1 MRIRRF
7 FCLLLC
13 LVLLAGLLSGC
24 GSDESESPQSSSGDG
39 DTGET
44 APEDES
50 LRAVWYGFAQD
61 RPADDPVSEKDMA
74 RLLRGMLELYDPAL
88 VSTWDDMTAPAT
100 DEAIYRDYGAI
111 MLLYAAELMDCAV
124 FTYGTQADPLGLV
137 EGDPF
142 NQPIRGGYTLFEIY
156 GINWEDTC
164 PSFAEMGHE
173 CNYLNSCEAFVIS
186 RFSLVSGKPLMEP
199 EGTDMGFDRALE
211 YGDAALAVLRLYES
225 CSGPAAAIMETE
237 ETVSYA
243 RQLLAQAGQ
252 RREEILNSET
262 RVEYTGTAYYVSNE
276 GDDGNDGLSPETP
289 WQSIER
295 VNNAALLPGD
305 AVFFRRGDTWRAV
318 PVYTQ
323 TGVTYSAYGQGDK
336 PRIISSPENGSGAD
350 KWQLWWEGENG
361 EKIWVYYR
369 DMPDCGAL
377 VLNGEDYA
385 RKILGFWNGSE
396 YLNFPGDAVSG
407 GVDDSISDEEL
418 LGQEPFVVEKQLA
431 EDMTF
436 FNRADSKL
444 PDSLPVYLFGWNA
457 EGGLADS
464 SGPLYF
470 RCDKGN
476 PGELYEE
483 IEFLT
488 HVGLFD
494 DPASGVVLDNLFIG
508 YGDAVIV
515 NSGLDVTVQNC
526 EIAWVGGMVASY
538 ALETDTASNRGI
550 QRLADTLTSCS
561 SNTSFINNYIH
572 EMHHGGVG
580 VEIFT
585 EQKAGTEM
593 NCENITVSGNLLYH
607 CGSGALYFNWDEEPN
622 PNHMFRNVVF
632 EDNYILFTGMNGWL
646 DNGDAPAFA
655 DVGGPNMQE
664 GCAVRDNVF
673 FMARTPLIQ
682 IDTYASEYLLD
693 FEGNRY
699 LQHASVPVV
708 ISASGDVTGRFS
720 DREEVLNILED
731 SAGSVTQLYSEGW
744 DNLDW

>member
-1 MRIRRF
+1 MKI
-7 FCLLLC
+7 CKKLLALALVLC
-13 LVLLAGLLSGC
+13 LAALAAC
-24 GSDESESPQSSSGDG
+24 GGDVSESTPESSGTG
-39 DTGET
+39 DVKEDV
-44 APEDES
+44 PEDES

-74 RLLRGMLELYDPAL
+74 QLLRDMLELYDPEL
-88 VSTWDDMTAPAT
+88 VDSWNDMTAPAT

-124 FTYGTQADPLGLV
+124 FTYGTEADPMGLV

-142 NQPIRGGYTLFEIY
+142 DQPIRGGFTLFELY
-156 GINWEDTC
+156 GLDWGDTC

-173 CNYLNSCEAFVIS
+173 CNYMNSSEAFVIS

-199 EGTDMGFDRALE
+199 DGTDMRFDEPLE

-225 CSGPAAAIMETE
+225 CSGPAAAIMETD

-243 RQLLAQAGQ
+243 QQLLSRAEQ

-262 RVEYTGTAYYVSNE
+262 QVEYTGTAYYVSND

-295 VNNAALLPGD
+295 VNNAGLQPGD
-305 AVFFRRGDTWRAV
+305 AVFFRRGDTWRAA

-323 TGVTYSAYGQGDK
+323 TGVTYSAYGEGAK
-336 PRIISSPENGSGAD
+336 PRIIASPENGSGAD

-369 DMPDCGAL
+369 DMPECGSI
-377 VLNGEDYA
+377 VLNGEGYA
-385 RKILGFWNGSE
+385 RKVLGFWNGSE
-396 YLNFPGDAVSG
+396 YVNFVGDPING
-407 GVDDSISDEEL
+407 GVPDHVSDDEL
-418 LGQEPFVVEKQLA
+418 LGQEPFAVEQQLT

-436 FNRADSKL
+436 FNQADSKL
-444 PDSLPVYLFGWNA
+444 PDTLPVYIFGWTA
-457 EGGLADS
+457 DGWLGDS
-464 SGPLYF
+464 SGPLYL
-470 RCDKGN
+470 RCDQGN
-476 PGELYEE
+476 PGELYED

-494 DPASGVVLDNLFIG
+494 NPASDVVLDNLFIG

-515 NSGLDVTVQNC
+515 NEGLGVTVQNC
-526 EIAWVGGMVASY
+526 EIAWVGGMTSSY
-538 ALETDTASNRGI
+538 SLSGDVTTINRGI
-550 QRLADTLTSCS
+550 LRLADTLTTCS
-561 SNTSFINNYIH
+561 SDTTFVNNYIH
-572 EMHHGGVG
+572 EMHHAGAG
-580 VEIFT
+580 VEIFV
-585 EQKAGTEM
+585 EQKAGEEA
-593 NCENITVSGNLLYH
+593 NCENVTVSGNLLYH
-607 CGSGALYFNWDEEPN
+607 CGSGLLFFNWDEEPN

-632 EDNYILFTGMNGWL
+632 EDNYVLFTGLNGWL

-682 IDTYASEYLLD
+682 IDTYASEYLID
-693 FEGNRY
+693 FEGNQY

-708 ISASGDVTGRFS
+708 TSFSGDVTGRFS
-720 DREEVLNILED
+720 DGVEVLDVLDD
-731 SAGSVTQLYSEGW
+731 SSGSVTLLYADGW
-744 DNLDW
+744 DNLGW